1 MNRLCGGSRDSGC
14 WARGCTLPLLAREHN
29 NILAFAFRWE
39 QLWTKMAFCHHT
51 AAARSWCLKEKGPLW
66 QFHIRTL
73 HSPLVSSSIH
83 LHTEWKC
90 QRAASLPCSILSLVS
105 SQNLHA
111 FYHLAKH
118 WSGKLCPNVICSI
131 QLPGRHQQVER
142 YLHSQGMIWAEFCR
156 SDFAIHGEF
165 RFILCDVQRFPTRR
179 RTAGFVIGLL
189 IYPATYTY
197 LYLFYLFS
205 VNVYIY
211 IYAFIYVYLFVYLYL
226 STYLPISTCLSIG
239 GINPHHKILT
249 QCN

>member
-29 NILAFAFRWE
+29 NVLAFAFRWE

-118 WSGKLCPNVICSI
+118 WSGKLCPNVIWVLNSASWKTPASREVSAFSGYDLSWILPEWFCHPWWI
-131 QLPGRHQQVER
+131 Q
-142 YLHSQGMIWAEFCR
+142 
-156 SDFAIHGEF
+156 
-165 RFILCDVQRFPTRR
+165 
-179 RTAGFVIGLL
+179 
-189 IYPATYTY
+189 IYPLWCPEVSNKT
-197 LYLFYLFS
+197 
-205 VNVYIY
+205 
-211 IYAFIYVYLFVYLYL
+211 
-226 STYLPISTCLSIG
+226 
-239 GINPHHKILT
+239 
-249 QCN
+249 